1 MDGKDYRDNQRRFVS
16 RGHLDSGK
24 RGYHMYFR
32 KSAAVK
38 LEKREVIPSDKV
50 QRVTPGDGYGGL
62 EEVTVAAIPSNYGK
76 ITYDGSKILVS

>member
-1 MDGKDYRDNQRRFVS
+1 MEKITATIKGAS
-16 RGHLDSGK
+16 SLEATLTPGRGDITCTLG
-24 RGYHMYFR
+24 

-38 LEKREVIPSDKV
+38 LEKREVIPSDEV

-62 EEVTVAAIPSNYGK
+62 EEVTVAAIPYNYGK

>member
-1 MDGKDYRDNQRRFVS
+1 MEKITATIKGAS
-16 RGHLDSGK
+16 SLEATLTPERGDITCTLE
-24 RGYHMYFR
+24 
-32 KSAAVK
+32 KSADVK
-38 LEKREVIPSDKV
+38 LEKREVIPSDEV

>member
-1 MDGKDYRDNQRRFVS
+1 MEKITATIKGAS
-16 RGHLDSGK
+16 SLEATLTPERGDITCTLE
-24 RGYHMYFR
+24 
-32 KSAAVK
+32 KSAVVK
-38 LEKREVIPSDKV
+38 LEKREVIPSDEV

>member
-1 MDGKDYRDNQRRFVS
+1 MKKITATIKGAS
-16 RGHLDSGK
+16 SLEATLTPERGDITCTLE
-24 RGYHMYFR
+24 
-32 KSAAVK
+32 KSPAVN
-38 LEKREVIPSDKV
+38 LEKREVIPSDEV